1 MRSKVE
7 KLREE
12 KGRLDQLEQRDWLT
26 GQYNRVATERLVNR
40 LIEERGCGVMLV
52 LDVDHLRKINGRH
65 GHIVGDH
72 VLRAVAGV
80 LDSMVFRHD
89 VVGRI
94 DGDMFVVF
102 MPVDQ
107 EERFL
112 QERCRQIRERLKEI
126 QLPGDLSLSV
136 SLNAGGAVWRSG
148 DDYNSMFERAKE
160 QLSSEKLS
168 GPARE
173 RSAGNGA
180 RKGNFMVDLRQ
191 VRGELAEQTMIPGAY
206 CQDYETFKNI
216 YRFVE
221 RRLRRAKISSY
232 ILLLTLTDGNGD
244 FPPLEK
250 RERQMATL
258 RELIQNSLRSGD
270 VFTQYSSCQYL
281 VMVADASAENVE
293 MIASRIREAFYRII
307 DNGTGQVLLHHCYPM
322 WPAGRPA
329 RDPNTGQE
337 EDGVDPE
344 NTLGNVSG
352 EFK

>member
-126 QLPGDLSLSV
+126 RLPGDLFLSV

-148 DDYNSMFERAKE
+148 DDYNSMFDRA
-160 QLSSEKLS
+160 
-168 GPARE
+168 
-173 RSAGNGA
+173 
-180 RKGNFMVDLRQ
+180 
-191 VRGELAEQTMIPGAY
+191 
-206 CQDYETFKNI
+206 
-216 YRFVE
+216 
-221 RRLRRAKISSY
+221 
-232 ILLLTLTDGNGD
+232 
-244 FPPLEK
+244 
-250 RERQMATL
+250 
-258 RELIQNSLRSGD
+258 
-270 VFTQYSSCQYL
+270 
-281 VMVADASAENVE
+281 
-293 MIASRIREAFYRII
+293 
-307 DNGTGQVLLHHCYPM
+307 
-322 WPAGRPA
+322 
-329 RDPNTGQE
+329 
-337 EDGVDPE
+337 
-344 NTLGNVSG
+344 
-352 EFK
+352 

>member
-1 MRSKVE
+1 MRSEVG

-12 KGRLDQLEQRDWLT
+12 RERLEQRDWLT
-26 GQYNRVATERLVNR
+26 GLYNRIATERLVNR
-40 LIEERGCGVMLV
+40 LIRERGCGVMLV
-52 LDVDHLRKINGRH
+52 LDVDHLRKINSRH

-72 VLRAVAGV
+72 VLRTIADV

-94 DGDMFVVF
+94 DGDMFLVF

-112 QERCRQIRERLKEI
+112 QERCRQIRERLREVR
-126 QLPGDLSLSV
+126 LSGDLSVGV
-136 SLNAGGAVWRSG
+136 SLGAGGAVWRSG
-148 DDYNSMFERAKE
+148 DDYHSMFGRAME
-160 QLSSEKLS
+160 QLSSEKRTAPS
-168 GPARE
+168 RE
-173 RSAGNGA
+173 GTAGNSA

-250 RERQMATL
+250 RERQMAAL

-293 MIASRIREAFYRII
+293 MIAARIREAFYRII
-307 DNGTGQVLLHHCYPM
+307 DNGSGQVLLHHCYPM

-329 RDPNTGQE
+329 RESEMGQE
-337 EDGVDPE
+337 DGAEP
-344 NTLGNVSG
+344 GNARSNASG
-352 EFK
+352 EFR